1 MEEQARDS
9 SCRVR
14 EIRGSQGWLLPVE
27 PAWAGSRGVVN
38 ASQPRLRINNN
49 IITRA

>member
-1 MEEQARDS
+1 MEGFQAAAAASGRLGD
-9 SCRVR
+9 
-14 EIRGSQGWLLPVE
+14 RGSVAE
-27 PAWAGSRGVVN
+27 PGRWGGGVVN